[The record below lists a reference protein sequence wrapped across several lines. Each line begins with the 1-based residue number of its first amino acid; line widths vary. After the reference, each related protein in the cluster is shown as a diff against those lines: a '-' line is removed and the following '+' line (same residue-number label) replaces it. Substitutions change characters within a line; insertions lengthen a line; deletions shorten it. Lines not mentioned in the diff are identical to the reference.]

1 MTGIGPRLKRERVR
15 LKLSQSALGAI
26 GGVETN
32 AQGNYENGMRYPRAD
47 YLSRVSEVGVDVG
60 YVVTGQARPPSVND
74 ASSHE
79 PGENLEQ
86 VIAALHESLHGMT
99 RNLYQMTRLLEAR
112 PEHGRPEGAA
122 PLEALCNEAES
133 ISLAAVRLIYITA
146 RLA

>member
-47 YLSRVSEVGVDVG
+47 YLSRVSEAGIDIG
-60 YVVTGQARPPSVND
+60 YVVTGQSRPPAVND
-74 ASSHE
+74 ASPTE
-79 PGENLEQ
+79 PGEDLEQ
-86 VIAALHESLHGMT
+86 VIKALHESLHGMT

-112 PEHGRPEGAA
+112 PEQAEPGGAA